1 MGDKWIELH
10 SSTTS
15 SNSFRLLIGNSW
27 FRDVLEPFSWIL
39 THWKVQCLPFTC
51 DWNHLSLV
59 WATFTIYRSYIWLC
73 DFMFCN
79 TYNFFQLF
87 MCKVL
92 GLWFF
97 YYKARTYSFIFF
109 GLGLELE
116 TNQAFQPLT
125 PPCPPNMPWKD
136 KKWMKVGS
144 KWKCKVGTCI
154 FAYRAKWLLTKHLKE
169 VHGLVA
175 KKDKPGRLS
184 DALLSSLLNALE
196 GPNVFSCGNME
207 LGGTPDLQH

>member
-1 MGDKWIELH
+1 M
-10 SSTTS
+10 
-15 SNSFRLLIGNSW
+15 
-27 FRDVLEPFSWIL
+27 LEPFSWIL

-59 WATFTIYRSYIWLC
+59 WATFTVYRSYIRLC

-79 TYNFFQLF
+79 TYILFFELF

-92 GLWFF
+92 GLGFF
-97 YYKARTYSFIFF
+97 YYKARTYFFIFF

-144 KWKCKVGTCI
+144 KWKCKVGTCL

-175 KKDKPGRLS
+175 KKGQTWEAFWRTPKFLVERTWGSKCVELRKYGTWRHYRPPALKRGRK
-184 DALLSSLLNALE
+184 A
-196 GPNVFSCGNME
+196 C
-207 LGGTPDLQH
+207 